1 MNYTIKVQKI
11 SKLTMFFLIQK
22 NLYICIVIKG
32 LRIMRHAKRASFYKN
47 MTFKSKVQEV
57 LDAALAERE
66 HLFLID
72 LSINDANKISV
83 ILDGDFGVNLQDCI
97 DVSRAVENNLDREE
111 QDFSLEV
118 ASVGVGS
125 PLKLI
130 RQYKKNVGRT
140 LIVKTGTEIIE
151 AELVE
156 ANDVFI
162 ILSWKA
168 REPKKVGK
176 GKETVQ
182 KELQLP
188 YADIKEAIVTVTF

>member
-1 MNYTIKVQKI
+1 MSPLFI
-11 SKLTMFFLIQK
+11 
-22 NLYICIVIKG
+22 
-32 LRIMRHAKRASFYKN
+32 KN
-47 MTFKSKVQEV
+47 MTFKEKVNSLLVEG
-57 LDAALAERE
+57 LADKPSI
-66 HLFLID
+66 FLID
-72 LSINDANKISV
+72 LTVTDAFKV
-83 ILDGDFGVNLQDCI
+83 IVNLDGDNGVALQDCI
-97 DVSRAVENNLDREE
+97 DVSRFIDANLDREE
-111 QDFSLEV
+111 QDYSLEV

-140 LIVKTGTEIIE
+140 LIVKTETEKIE

-156 ANDVFI
+156 ANDDFV

-168 REPKKVGK
+168 REPKKIGK

-182 KELQLP
+182 KRLEIP

>member
-1 MNYTIKVQKI
+1 
-11 SKLTMFFLIQK
+11 
-22 NLYICIVIKG
+22 
-32 LRIMRHAKRASFYKN
+32 
-47 MTFKSKVQEV
+47 MTFKDKVNGLVVQGLLEKPSI
-57 LDAALAERE
+57 
-66 HLFLID
+66 FLID
-72 LSINDANKISV
+72 LIITDSFKIIV
-83 ILDGDFGVNLQDCI
+83 NLDGDNGVALQDCI
-97 DVSRAVENNLDREE
+97 DISRTIENNLDREE

-125 PLKLI
+125 PLKMV

-140 LIVKTGTEIIE
+140 LIVKLATETIE

-156 ANDVFI
+156 ANDNFI

-182 KELQLP
+182 KRQEIP
-188 YADIKEAIVTVTF
+188 YTEIKEAIVTVTF

>member
-1 MNYTIKVQKI
+1 
-11 SKLTMFFLIQK
+11 
-22 NLYICIVIKG
+22 
-32 LRIMRHAKRASFYKN
+32 
-47 MTFKSKVQEV
+47 MTFKEKVN
-57 LDAALAERE
+57 ALVEEALSERPSV
-66 HLFLID
+66 FLID
-72 LSINDANKISV
+72 LTITDAFKIIVS
-83 ILDGDFGVNLQDCI
+83 LDGDQGVALQDCI
-97 DVSRAVENNLDREE
+97 DISRAIESNLDREE

-125 PLKLI
+125 PLKMI

-188 YADIKEAIVTVTF
+188 YTDIKEAIVTVTF